1 MIFDNV
7 LEMAKSVS
15 HFTIAGEG
23 NVSVRDGDAMLIKAS
38 GSTLESM
45 TDEDLVRC
53 DLDGNALEGEEK
65 KPSME
70 VSFHAWILKTF
81 PSINCVCH
89 THPTHTIK
97 ILCSSRL
104 HDFANKRLFPD
115 QVVRNGTKSCVVPYA
130 MPGKP
135 LREQIKKYVTIFVEE
150 YQYFPKLILLE
161 NHGIITAS
169 SSHKGCIASTMMC
182 EKSAEIFIG
191 SKVLGQ
197 TNFLTREQV
206 NEIDKCPSEKHRR
219 KMYQ

>member
-1 MIFDNV
+1 MDTSI
-7 LEMAKSVS
+7 LELAWALSPYA
-15 HFTIAGEG
+15 ICGEG
-23 NVSVRDGDAMLIKAS
+23 NVSVRDDDSFWMKAS
-38 GSTLESM
+38 GASLTNLGKTDMIACKM
-45 TDEDLVRC
+45 TGVPFDSL
-53 DLDGNALEGEEK
+53 GP
-65 KPSME
+65 KPSIE
-70 VSFHAWILKTF
+70 TGFHAWILREF
-81 PSINCVCH
+81 EDINFIAH
-89 THPTHTIK
+89 THPTK
-97 ILCSSRL
+97 VMQVLCSEQIYS
-104 HDFANKRLFPD
+104 FADHRLFPD
-115 QVVRNGTKSCVVPYA
+115 QVVRNGAKSCVVPYA